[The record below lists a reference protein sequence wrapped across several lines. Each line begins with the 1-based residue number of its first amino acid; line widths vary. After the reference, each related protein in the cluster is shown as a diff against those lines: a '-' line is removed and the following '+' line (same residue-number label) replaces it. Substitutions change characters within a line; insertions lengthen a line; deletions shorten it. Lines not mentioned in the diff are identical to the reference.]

1 MTKIHILGPN
11 PETFLVKLA
20 PLFPEVIF
28 TVGSY
33 RDDFG
38 KNFKLYDV
46 LFTFSDFLSPDS
58 FKVSNRL
65 RWVQSLGTGLDGMI
79 DSPYLDETVIFTSMR
94 GIHGPQVSELVFM
107 HMLSLSRNYSKAMVN
122 QRDHLWERWPGKSL
136 QKKTVG
142 LLGVGIISE
151 ALAKRCK
158 AFDMKVVGIT
168 NTRRELENFDKI
180 VLRKELI
187 SIVQELDYLVVL
199 VPLDGETLGLV
210 DERVFSGMKRTAYLI
225 NVGRGGVVDEN
236 ALITAINNEE
246 IAGAGLDVFEQ
257 EPLPVDSPLW
267 SQPNLNL
274 TPHLGGMVDVYV
286 EQAMPILIHNLKAFL
301 SGQND
306 TMLNLVEHQKY

>member
-1 MTKIHILGPN
+1 MTKIHILGPE
-11 PETFLVKLA
+11 PDAFSVQLA

-28 TVGSY
+28 STGSS

-38 KNFKLYDV
+38 EEFDQLDA
-46 LFTFSDFLSPDS
+46 LFAFSDFVRPNS
-58 FKVSNRL
+58 FRNSNQL
-65 RWVQSLGTGLDGMI
+65 RWIQSLGAGLDGMI
-79 DSPYLDETVIFTSMR
+79 DSPYFNESVIYTSMR

-142 LLGVGIISE
+142 LLGVGIISQ

-187 SIVQELDYLVVL
+187 SIVKEMDYLVVL

-210 DERVFSGMKRTAYLI
+210 DERVFSGMKRTAFLI
-225 NVGRGGVVDEN
+225 NVARGGVVDEN
-236 ALITAINNEE
+236 ALIVAIDNGE

-301 SGQND
+301 SGQNG
-306 TMLNLVEHQKY
+306 TMLNLVEHQQ

>member
-79 DSPYLDETVIFTSMR
+79 DSPYLDDTVIFTSMR

-136 QKKTVG
+136 QKKNRRFIGCGDHQPGLSETVQSFRHEG
-142 LLGVGIISE
+142 DGDNQYAPRV
-151 ALAKRCK
+151 
-158 AFDMKVVGIT
+158 
-168 NTRRELENFDKI
+168 
-180 VLRKELI
+180 RK
-187 SIVQELDYLVVL
+187 
-199 VPLDGETLGLV
+199 
-210 DERVFSGMKRTAYLI
+210 F
-225 NVGRGGVVDEN
+225 
-236 ALITAINNEE
+236 
-246 IAGAGLDVFEQ
+246 
-257 EPLPVDSPLW
+257 
-267 SQPNLNL
+267 
-274 TPHLGGMVDVYV
+274 
-286 EQAMPILIHNLKAFL
+286 
-301 SGQND
+301 
-306 TMLNLVEHQKY
+306 